1 MEELRQTIYQS
12 AQSQTRRTAI
22 GVGLD
27 TRRSEFM
34 SALGRF
40 ANVSSSVLDQEVK
53 AQIETKKA
61 LGAARAAQDLIVSED
76 QRRGITDDDV
86 NATKL
91 AYNNIVGQ
99 HDTMKAGNE
108 FAEWYSANPD
118 ADEQTIADKKTSIY
132 QPLFEK
138 YGKDDNS
145 LKQISLQVQESQFQ
159 LVPIQERIKRD
170 YQHQKSVEAV
180 GISIMDLMSVPSPD
194 MDKILDEEIPAR
206 AKALGVGEFE
216 YKKSLMERAALDA
229 GEGDARLL
237 GALETRDWSKGSA
250 VLLKARRDFDNFKAR
265 EDAVVIGDAMGTIEN
280 ENLSLSVPW
289 TTTLRKI
296 EALNKQYPDTYS
308 PARIAAMKQARA
320 SQLKKEDLVSS
331 GTRDSFAILSDNTR
345 VPLQFDQK
353 YDEATKNK
361 IVKDLEAKWAE
372 KNQELVGAG
381 MSPDDANKLVMKS
394 KLDWSRVNRRPLPS
408 FQAAISSMLNLNLD
422 EITREGMP
430 PYAADGMNVL
440 KAMDNTSL
448 DMYLGSESDKT
459 FALNFKQFS
468 TQMSDDQA
476 YRRAAAIKDSPYK
489 VTPTQRTQQAEA
501 VRARVSDRLENTIWE
516 TFSTKDLQQ
525 SVPDWQKEQLISSWT
540 ADAEQRMYAGGFD
553 VGQNADYVIDN
564 KLARSSQM
572 FNGTLVNQPLANLYH
587 NIKGDREM
595 SADKTM
601 DYVEAFLRSSK
612 YALDKEYGA
621 DVNLDE
627 VTLNFGRDGKTFT
640 IVDKNGDQI
649 GARFFTE
656 DIYPVGRAA
665 DLGKLRDITSLSK
678 EAQQAREVEFK
689 QAIESDISRG
699 LVPAIPFI

>member
-1 MEELRQTIYQS
+1 MEELRQTIYKT
-12 AQSQTRRTAI
+12 AQSQTRTTAI
-22 GVGLD
+22 GISQD
-27 TRRSEFM
+27 NRRGELIG
-34 SALGRF
+34 ALSRF
-40 ANVSSSVLDQEVK
+40 ANVGSQVLDLETK

-76 QRRGITDDDV
+76 QRRGLTDDDV

-118 ADEQTIADKKTSIY
+118 ADEQAVSDKKTSIY
-132 QPLFEK
+132 QPLFTK
-138 YGKDDNS
+138 YGNDDTS
-145 LKQISLQVQESQFQ
+145 LKQISLQIQESQFQ

-170 YQHQKSVEAV
+170 YQHQKNVEAV
-180 GISIMDLMSVPSPD
+180 GISINDLMAVPSPD
-194 MDKILDEEIPAR
+194 MNQLLDEEMPAR

-216 YKKSLMERAALDA
+216 YKKALMERAALDA

-237 GALETRDWSKGSA
+237 GALEERDWAKGSA
-250 VLLKARRDFDNFKAR
+250 ALMKARRDFDNFKAR
-265 EDAVVIGDAMGTIEN
+265 EDAVVIGDEMGSIES
-280 ENLSLSVPW
+280 ENLSLAVPW
-289 TTTLRKI
+289 TTTMRKI
-296 EALNKQYPDTYS
+296 ESLNKRYPDTYS
-308 PARIAAMKQARA
+308 AAKVSSMKQARA
-320 SQLKKEDLVSS
+320 AQIKKEDAVSA
-331 GTRDSFAILSDNTR
+331 GTRESFAILTDNTK

-353 YDEATKNK
+353 YDEATKTK
-361 IVKDLEAKWAE
+361 IVKDLESHWAS
-372 KNQELVGAG
+372 KNQELVSNG
-381 MSPDDANKLVMKS
+381 MPQDAANKLVMKS

-422 EITREGMP
+422 EITRDGMP
-430 PYAADGMNVL
+430 PYAGDGMNVL
-440 KAMDNTSL
+440 KAMDNTSI
-448 DMYLGSESDKT
+448 DMYLPSDGDKT

-489 VTPTQRTQQAEA
+489 VTPTQRTQQVEA

-525 SVPDWQKEQLISSWT
+525 SVPDWQKEQLIASWSS
-540 ADAEQRMYAGGFD
+540 DAEQRMYAGGFD
-553 VGQNADYVIDN
+553 VTQNADYVIDN
-564 KLARSSQM
+564 KLARSAQL
-572 FNGTLVNQPLANLYH
+572 FNGTLVNQPLADLYH

-601 DYVEAFLRSSK
+601 DYVESFLRSSK

-621 DVNLDE
+621 DVNLDD

-640 IVDKNGDQI
+640 VIDKNGDQV
-649 GARFFTE
+649 GARFFTN
-656 DIYPVGRAA
+656 DIYHVGRAA
-665 DLGKLRDITSLSK
+665 DLGQLREMQSLGK
-678 EAQQAREVEFK
+678 EAQQAREEEFK
-689 QAIESDISRG
+689 QAIEYDISRG
-699 LVPAIPFI
+699 LVPAIPFL

>member
-1 MEELRQTIYQS
+1 MEELRQTIFQS

-22 GVGLD
+22 GVAVD
-27 TRRSEFM
+27 NRRSEFL

-40 ANVSSSVLDQEVK
+40 ANVSSSILDLETK

-76 QRRGITDDDV
+76 QRRGITAEDT

-91 AYNNIVGQ
+91 AYNGIVGQ

-108 FAEWYSANPD
+108 FAEWYAANPD
-118 ADEQTIADKKTSIY
+118 ADDDAISQRKTEIY

-138 YGKDDNS
+138 YGSDDTS
-145 LKQISLQVQESQFQ
+145 LKQISLQIQESQFQ

-170 YQHQKSVEAV
+170 YQHSKNVEAV

-194 MDKILDEEIPAR
+194 MDAILDIELPAR

-237 GALETRDWSKGSA
+237 GALETRDWSNGSA
-250 VLLKARRDFDNFKAR
+250 VLLKARRDFENFKTR

-289 TTTLRKI
+289 STTLRKI
-296 EALNKQYPDTYS
+296 ENLNKQYPNTYS
-308 PARIAAMKQARA
+308 AARVASLKQARA
-320 SQLKKEDLVSS
+320 SQVKREDAVST
-331 GTRDSFAILSDNTR
+331 GTRDSFAILTDNTK
-345 VPLQFDQK
+345 VPLQFDQR
-353 YDEATKNK
+353 YDEATKGK

-372 KNQELVGAG
+372 KNQELVAAG
-381 MSPDDANKLVMKS
+381 VSQDDANKMVMKS

-408 FQAAISSMLNLNLD
+408 FQAAIGSMLNLNLD

-430 PYAADGMNVL
+430 PYAADGMRVL

-448 DMYLGSESDKT
+448 DMYLPSEGDKT

-468 TQMSDDQA
+468 SQMSDDQA
-476 YRRAAAIKDSPYK
+476 YRRAATIKDSPFK
-489 VTPTQRTQQAEA
+489 VNPAQRTQQTEA
-501 VRARVSDRLENTIWE
+501 VRARVNERLENTIWE
-516 TFSTKDLQQ
+516 TFSTTDLAKD
-525 SVPDWQKEQLISSWT
+525 VPAWQREQLIASLTS
-540 ADAEQRMYAGGFD
+540 DAETRMYAGGFD
-553 VGQNADYVIDN
+553 VNQNADYVIDN
-564 KLARSSQM
+564 KLARSAQL
-572 FNGTLVNQPLANLYH
+572 FNGTLVNQPLADLYH
-587 NIKGDREM
+587 NIKGDNEM

-627 VTLNFGRDGKTFT
+627 ITLNFGRDGKTFT
-640 IVDKNGDQI
+640 IVDKNGDQV
-649 GARFFTE
+649 GARFFTQ
-656 DIYPVGRAA
+656 DIYPVGRAS
-665 DLGKLRDITSLSK
+665 DLGKLRDTSSLSR
-678 EAQQAREVEFK
+678 EAQKAREEEFK
-689 QAIESDISRG
+689 NAIEYDISRG